1 MKHHGLIHQMQSD
14 QYKPVFLYHQLS
26 LPMYYS
32 LWLWTKDDY
41 HTDCQSSCSH
51 WQWQWPI

>member
-26 LPMYYS
+26 LPMYCS
-32 LWLWTKDDY
+32 LWQWTKDDY
-41 HTDCQSSCSH
+41 HTDCQSM
-51 WQWQWPI
+51 